1 MNRFLYILCLLFV
14 CNVGNSQTLNDIGKI
29 VIGVK
34 VLPTENKETL
44 NSKVYLQN
52 RLIKLSSEYGFT
64 SYGLNTFYLTPSITI
79 NDIKLEEG
87 GMQNIYVVE
96 GEVYL
101 TIQDETGGNI
111 FANTS
116 FPFRGIGNSKE
127 RAITDGLQKISFGQL
142 RPFFDNARLRIL
154 ELYSSMQDKIFAQ
167 ADMLVK
173 NKEFDAA
180 IACLMTVPEEL
191 HDLYKK
197 TYSKAC
203 EIYQAREKYIAA
215 RAARKRQDANN
226 SILVKAQGQLSAH
239 NPTEALKTLW
249 EYSISNTSQD
259 GEYRN
264 MQLKAEAMISSA
276 EQTILEKEKQE
287 YEDRKAKEEREYQ
300 DKRQEYNDNMRL
312 KNRQIDITE
321 KEIDNRR
328 ANQNDITNAVK
339 SIALAYIDKSKRI

>member
-1 MNRFLYILCLLFV
+1 MAWDEKSIMDFL
-14 CNVGNSQTLNDIGKI
+14 NGNNNQFDHFLNG
-29 VIGVK
+29 
-34 VLPTENKETL
+34 
-44 NSKVYLQN
+44 
-52 RLIKLSSEYGFT
+52 
-64 SYGLNTFYLTPSITI
+64 
-79 NDIKLEEG
+79 
-87 GMQNIYVVE
+87 
-96 GEVYL
+96 
-101 TIQDETGGNI
+101 ETGVC
-111 FANTS
+111 S
-116 FPFRGIGNSKE
+116 YS
-127 RAITDGLQKISFGQL
+127 LQDIVFLIYWCVG
-142 RPFFDNARLRIL
+142 D
-154 ELYSSMQDKIFAQ
+154 
-167 ADMLVK
+167 
-173 NKEFDAA
+173 
-180 IACLMTVPEEL
+180 T
-191 HDLYKK
+191 
-197 TYSKAC
+197 C

-264 MQLKAEAMISSA
+264 LQLKAEAMISSA

>member
-1 MNRFLYILCLLFV
+1 MIKEYLVIITMLLAISASAQAIV
-14 CNVGNSQTLNDIGKI
+14 QPKI
-29 VIGVK
+29 MVIPYTKQGEDLRTV
-34 VLPTENKETL
+34 
-44 NSKVYLQN
+44 
-52 RLIKLSSEYGFT
+52 
-64 SYGLNTFYLTPSITI
+64 
-79 NDIKLEEG
+79 LEEDP
-87 GMQNIYVVE
+87 N
-96 GEVYL
+96 
-101 TIQDETGGNI
+101 
-111 FANTS
+111 
-116 FPFRGIGNSKE
+116 K
-127 RAITDGLQKISFGQL
+127 
-142 RPFFDNARLRIL
+142 RIA
-154 ELYSSMQDKIFAQ
+154 F
-167 ADMLVK
+167 VK

-264 MQLKAEAMISSA
+264 LQLKAEAMISSA
-276 EQTILEKEKQE
+276 EQTIFRKEKQE

-321 KEIDNRR
+321 KEIENRR
-328 ANQNDITNAVK
+328 ANQNDITNAIK